1 MKLSEIGDY
10 ILIYVFF
17 AAAISGICLYIYPT
31 EEYQKHISG
40 MTKSS
45 NFDSEYTYSNY
56 IYRQISLKCSEILE
70 NVQEMVETVQ
80 QVISDIQGQVHG
92 KFVEMSYPS
101 VAKNTIYK

>member
-1 MKLSEIGDY
+1 M
-10 ILIYVFF
+10 
-17 AAAISGICLYIYPT
+17 YPT

-45 NFDSEYTYSNY
+45 DSDSDSDSEYTYSNY

-70 NVQEMVETVQ
+70 NVQEMVKTVK